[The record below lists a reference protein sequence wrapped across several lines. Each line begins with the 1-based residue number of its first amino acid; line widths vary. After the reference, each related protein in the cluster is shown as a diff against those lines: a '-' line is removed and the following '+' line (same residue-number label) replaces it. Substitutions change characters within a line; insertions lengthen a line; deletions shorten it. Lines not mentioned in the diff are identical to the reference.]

1 MFCVEVPLQIKILC
15 NGRALIAG
23 QTHLLAL
30 SNLDVQLILHQ
41 SLTGTLVLIHFRK
54 EMVNRVLHVMPWIP
68 TSDPP
73 EMLDESSQTGLVGMS
88 TVDHIL
94 IVHSAGRK
102 LDLEEIWGPKN
113 GVVSNCKDLVT
124 FCIRGRA
131 YWIHS
136 LTLSITTKFI

>member
-1 MFCVEVPLQIKILC
+1 MDTNQ
-15 NGRALIAG
+15 R
-23 QTHLLAL
+23 
-30 SNLDVQLILHQ
+30 
-41 SLTGTLVLIHFRK
+41 
-54 EMVNRVLHVMPWIP
+54 
-68 TSDPP
+68 PP
-73 EMLDESSQTGLVGMS
+73 EMLDESSQTGQVGMS

-136 LTLSITTKFI
+136 LTLSITTKFILSTLFKNSFRLIFIIY